1 MRLDQYL
8 IDRQFFKTRT
18 KAQEAIKAGAVQVN
32 GKIVLK
38 ANTAIEDGALIEI
51 IKEVHPYV
59 SRGGLKLEAAIQAF
73 NLSFSDR
80 IVLDI
85 GASTGGF
92 TDCALKH
99 GAKRV
104 YACDV
109 GSNQL
114 DDCLRNNEAVVV
126 MEQTNI
132 LDVESLP
139 DAIDYIVMDVSFVS
153 IEKILP
159 AIKRFLNDANAW
171 ICLIKPQFEVG
182 KMYLKNGIV
191 KNQKL
196 REKVLQNVEQMLKNN
211 GMRLVKCIPSP
222 ILGGSGNQEFLAYI
236 QKDVKC

>member
-159 AIKRFLNDANAW
+159 AIKRFL
-171 ICLIKPQFEVG
+171 
-182 KMYLKNGIV
+182 M
-191 KNQKL
+191 
-196 REKVLQNVEQMLKNN
+196 
-211 GMRLVKCIPSP
+211 MRMH
-222 ILGGSGNQEFLAYI
+222 GYA
-236 QKDVKC
+236 